1 MVAHSL
7 MEMLLLAACLVRYA
21 TALAPG
27 IISEQR
33 FLQLCQASINCNRP
47 LELRGRRVV
56 LAEALRVQRQDN
68 LTILGPGRIDGSGHS
83 VVQVE
88 GTGPGLSLVDVDL
101 RHVPSTDRTEKRSLG
116 ACVFCRGRGAIRLER
131 CRVTSEAGFGLWLV
145 QRSRAVLRECE
156 VLNPGRTAVAVF
168 NVAKVDVSS
177 STIAGAESVSNVPYA
192 IDAIL
197 SLYAGGDPHG
207 VCARGEAYVA
217 IRNSRVVGAADR
229 ACYAYMS
236 ARLDLA
242 RTEVSANDAT
252 AAAIQVEALRPGDAS
267 RLVLDD
273 VVVSEATRGRGV
285 SVAGKVSVT
294 LEGSNELRGP
304 IDSAPAVLR
313 ELYL

>member
-1 MVAHSL
+1 
-7 MEMLLLAACLVRYA
+7 MLWLAA
-21 TALAPG
+21 LAAAPL
-27 IISEQR
+27 ISEHR
-33 FLQLCQASINCNRP
+33 FTQLCRAAVACKRP
-47 LELRGRRVV
+47 VELRGRRVA

-88 GTGPGLSLVDVDL
+88 GTGPGLRLIDL
-101 RHVPSTDRTEKRSLG
+101 DIRHLPAPDRAEKRSLG
-116 ACVFCRGRGAIRLER
+116 ACVFCRGRGAIRLDR
-131 CRVTSEAGFGLWLV
+131 CRLTSEAGFGLWLV

-156 VLNPGRTAVAVF
+156 VVDPGRTAVAVF
-168 NVAKVDVSS
+168 NVAKVDVSK
-177 STIAGAESVSNVPYA
+177 STI
-192 IDAIL
+192 
-197 SLYAGGDPHG
+197 AGGDPHG

-217 IRNSRVVGAADR
+217 IRDSRVVGAADR

-285 SVAGKVSVT
+285 SVAGKVAVT

>member
-1 MVAHSL
+1 
-7 MEMLLLAACLVRYA
+7 MLWLAALAA
-21 TALAPG
+21 TPL
-27 IISEQR
+27 ISEHR
-33 FLQLCQASINCNRP
+33 FTQLCRAAAACNRP

-56 LAEALRVQRQDN
+56 LSETVKVQRQDN
-68 LTILGPGRIDGSGHS
+68 LTIRGPGRIDGSGHS

-88 GTGPGLSLVDVDL
+88 GTGPGLSVVDVDL

-116 ACVFCRGRGAIRLER
+116 ACVFCRGRGAVRLER

-145 QRSRAVLRECE
+145 QRSRAVLHECD
-156 VLNPGRTAVAVF
+156 VIDPGRTAVAVF
-168 NVAKVDVSS
+168 NVAKVDVSK
-177 STIAGAESVSNVPYA
+177 STIT
-192 IDAIL
+192 
-197 SLYAGGDPHG
+197 GGDPHG

-217 IRNSRVVGAADR
+217 IRDSRVVGAADR

-242 RTEVSANDAT
+242 RTEVSANDPS

-285 SVAGKVSVT
+285 SVAGKVAVT
-294 LEGSNELRGP
+294 LEGANELRGP

>member
-1 MVAHSL
+1 
-7 MEMLLLAACLVRYA
+7 MLWLAALAA
-21 TALAPG
+21 TPL
-27 IISEQR
+27 ISEHR
-33 FLQLCQASINCNRP
+33 FTQLCRAAVACKRP
-47 LELRGRRVV
+47 VELRGRRVV
-56 LAEALRVQRQDN
+56 LTEALRVQRQDN
-68 LTILGPGRIDGSGHS
+68 LTILGPGHIDGSGHS

-88 GTGPGLSLVDVDL
+88 GTGPGLRLIDL
-101 RHVPSTDRTEKRSLG
+101 DIRHLPAPDRAEKRSLG
-116 ACVFCRGRGAIRLER
+116 ACIFARGRGAIRLER

-156 VLNPGRTAVAVF
+156 VIDPGRTAVAVF

-177 STIAGAESVSNVPYA
+177 STIAG
-192 IDAIL
+192 
-197 SLYAGGDPHG
+197 GDPHG

-217 IRNSRVVGAADR
+217 IRDSRVVGASDR

-242 RTEVSANDAT
+242 RTEVSANDPS
-252 AAAIQVEALRPGDAS
+252 AAAIQVEALRPGDAA
-267 RLVLDD
+267 RLVLDY

-285 SVAGKVSVT
+285 SVAGKVPVT

>member
-1 MVAHSL
+1 
-7 MEMLLLAACLVRYA
+7 MLWLAALAA
-21 TALAPG
+21 TPL
-27 IISEQR
+27 ISEHR
-33 FLQLCQASINCNRP
+33 FTQLCRAAVACKRP

-56 LAEALRVQRQDN
+56 LSEAVKVQRQDN
-68 LTILGPGRIDGSGHS
+68 LTIHGPGRIDGSGHS

-88 GTGPGLSLVDVDL
+88 GTGPGLKLVDVTL
-101 RHVPSTDRTEKRSLG
+101 NHVPSIDRTEKRSLG
-116 ACVFCRGRGAIRLER
+116 ACVFCRGRGAVRLER

-156 VLNPGRTAVAVF
+156 IIDPGRTAVAVF
-168 NVAKVDVSS
+168 NVAKVDVSKS
-177 STIAGAESVSNVPYA
+177 KIT
-192 IDAIL
+192 
-197 SLYAGGDPHG
+197 GGDPHG

-217 IRNSRVVGAADR
+217 IRDSRVVGASDR

-242 RTEVSANDAT
+242 RTEVAANDPS
-252 AAAIQVEALRPGDAS
+252 AAAIQVEALRPGDAT

>member
-1 MVAHSL
+1 M
-7 MEMLLLAACLVRYA
+7 
-21 TALAPG
+21 
-27 IISEQR
+27 I
-33 FLQLCQASINCNRP
+33 
-47 LELRGRRVV
+47 
-56 LAEALRVQRQDN
+56 
-68 LTILGPGRIDGSGHS
+68 
-83 VVQVE
+83 
-88 GTGPGLSLVDVDL
+88 DVDL
-101 RHVPSTDRTEKRSLG
+101 RHVPSTERTEKRSLG
-116 ACVFCRGRGAIRLER
+116 ACVFCRGRGAVRLER

-145 QRSRAVLRECE
+145 QRSRAVLKECD
-156 VLNPGRTAVAVF
+156 VVDPGRTAVAVF
-168 NVAKVDVSS
+168 NVAKVDVSK
-177 STIAGAESVSNVPYA
+177 STIT
-192 IDAIL
+192 
-197 SLYAGGDPHG
+197 GGDPHG

-217 IRNSRVVGAADR
+217 IRDSRVVGAVDR

>member
-1 MVAHSL
+1 MG
-7 MEMLLLAACLVRYA
+7 MLLAAWSVRYA
-21 TALAPG
+21 TAIAPG
-27 IISEQR
+27 VISEHR
-33 FLQLCQASINCNRP
+33 FGQLCRAAVACKRP
-47 LELRGRRVV
+47 VELRGRRVA

-68 LTILGPGRIDGSGHS
+68 LTICGPGRIDGSGHS

-88 GTGPGLSLVDVDL
+88 GTGPGLRLIDL
-101 RHVPSTDRTEKRSLG
+101 DIRHLPAPDRAEKRSLG
-116 ACVFCRGRGAIRLER
+116 ACIFARGRGAIFLER

-156 VLNPGRTAVAVF
+156 VIDPGRTAVAVF
-168 NVAKVDVSS
+168 NVAKFDVSK
-177 STIAGAESVSNVPYA
+177 STIT
-192 IDAIL
+192 
-197 SLYAGGDPHG
+197 GGDPHG

-217 IRNSRVVGAADR
+217 IRDSRVVGAADR

-242 RTEVSANDAT
+242 RTEVSANDPS
-252 AAAIQVEALRPGDAS
+252 AAAIQVEALRPGDAA

-285 SVAGKVSVT
+285 SVAGKVAVT
-294 LEGSNELRGP
+294 LEGVNELRGP

>member
-1 MVAHSL
+1 
-7 MEMLLLAACLVRYA
+7 MLWLAALAA
-21 TALAPG
+21 TPL
-27 IISEQR
+27 ISEHR
-33 FLQLCQASINCNRP
+33 FTQLCRAAAACNRP

-56 LAEALRVQRQDN
+56 LSEAVKVQRQDN
-68 LTILGPGRIDGSGHS
+68 LTILGPGHIDGSGHS

-88 GTGPGLSLVDVDL
+88 GTGPGLSLVNVDL
-101 RHVPSTDRTEKRSLG
+101 RHVPSNERTEKRSLG
-116 ACVFCRGRGAIRLER
+116 ACVFCRGRGAVRLER

-156 VLNPGRTAVAVF
+156 LIDPGRTAVAVF
-168 NVAKVDVSS
+168 NVAKVDVSK
-177 STIAGAESVSNVPYA
+177 STIT
-192 IDAIL
+192 
-197 SLYAGGDPHG
+197 GGDPHG

-217 IRNSRVVGAADR
+217 IRDSRVVGASDR

-252 AAAIQVEALRPGDAS
+252 AAAIQVEALRPGDAA

-285 SVAGKVSVT
+285 SVAGKVAVT

>member
-1 MVAHSL
+1 VL
-7 MEMLLLAACLVRYA
+7 
-21 TALAPG
+21 
-27 IISEQR
+27 SE
-33 FLQLCQASINCNRP
+33 A
-47 LELRGRRVV
+47 VK
-56 LAEALRVQRQDN
+56 VQRQDN
-68 LTILGPGRIDGSGHS
+68 LTICGPGRIDGSGHS

-88 GTGPGLSLVDVDL
+88 GTGPGLNLIDLDL

-116 ACVFCRGRGAIRLER
+116 ACVFCRGRGAIRLDR
-131 CRVTSEAGFGLWLV
+131 CRLTSEAGFGLWLV

-156 VLNPGRTAVAVF
+156 ILDTGRTAVAVF
-168 NVAKVDVSS
+168 NVAKVDVSK
-177 STIAGAESVSNVPYA
+177 STIT
-192 IDAIL
+192 
-197 SLYAGGDPHG
+197 GGDPHG

-217 IRNSRVVGAADR
+217 IRDSRVVGAADR

-242 RTEVSANDAT
+242 RTEVSANDPS
-252 AAAIQVEALRPGDAS
+252 AAAIQVEALRPGDAA

-285 SVAGKVSVT
+285 SVAGKVAVT
-294 LEGSNELRGP
+294 LEGVNELRGP

>member
-1 MVAHSL
+1 
-7 MEMLLLAACLVRYA
+7 MLWLAA
-21 TALAPG
+21 LAAAPL
-27 IISEQR
+27 ISEHR
-33 FLQLCQASINCNRP
+33 FTQLCRAAVACKRP
-47 LELRGRRVV
+47 VELRGRRVA

-88 GTGPGLSLVDVDL
+88 GTGPGLRLIDL
-101 RHVPSTDRTEKRSLG
+101 DIRHLPAPDRAEKRSLG
-116 ACVFCRGRGAIRLER
+116 ACVFCRGRGAIRLDR
-131 CRVTSEAGFGLWLV
+131 CRLTSEAGFGLWLV

-156 VLNPGRTAVAVF
+156 VVDPGRTAVAVF
-168 NVAKVDVSS
+168 NVAKVDVSK
-177 STIAGAESVSNVPYA
+177 STI
-192 IDAIL
+192 
-197 SLYAGGDPHG
+197 AGGDPHG

-217 IRNSRVVGAADR
+217 IRDSRVVGAADR

-285 SVAGKVSVT
+285 SVAGKVAVT

-304 IDSAPAVLR
+304 IDSAPAALR

>member
-7 MEMLLLAACLVRYA
+7 MGMLLAAWSVRYA
-21 TALAPG
+21 TAIAPG
-27 IISEQR
+27 VISEHRGVISEHR
-33 FLQLCQASINCNRP
+33 FGQLCQASINCNRP

-68 LTILGPGRIDGSGHS
+68 LTICGPGRIDGSGHS

-88 GTGPGLSLVDVDL
+88 GTGPGLKLIDLDL
-101 RHVPSTDRTEKRSLG
+101 RHVPSTERTEKRSLG

-156 VLNPGRTAVAVF
+156 ILDTGRTAVAVF
-168 NVAKVDVSS
+168 NVAKVDVSK
-177 STIAGAESVSNVPYA
+177 STIT
-192 IDAIL
+192 
-197 SLYAGGDPHG
+197 GGDPHG

-217 IRNSRVVGAADR
+217 IRDSRIVGAADR

-242 RTEVSANDAT
+242 RTEVSANDPS

>member
-1 MVAHSL
+1 MFW
-7 MEMLLLAACLVRYA
+7 LAA
-21 TALAPG
+21 LAAAPL
-27 IISEQR
+27 ISEHR
-33 FLQLCQASINCNRP
+33 FTQLCRAAVACKRP
-47 LELRGRRVV
+47 LELRGRRVA
-56 LAEALRVQRQDN
+56 LTEALRVQRQDN
-68 LTILGPGRIDGSGHS
+68 LTILGPGHIDGSGHS

-88 GTGPGLSLVDVDL
+88 GTGPGLRLIDL
-101 RHVPSTDRTEKRSLG
+101 DIRHLPAPDRAEKRSLG
-116 ACVFCRGRGAIRLER
+116 ACIFARGRGAIFLER

-156 VLNPGRTAVAVF
+156 VIDPGRTAVAVF
-168 NVAKVDVSS
+168 NVAKVDVSK
-177 STIAGAESVSNVPYA
+177 STIT
-192 IDAIL
+192 
-197 SLYAGGDPHG
+197 GGDPHG

-217 IRNSRVVGAADR
+217 IRDSRVVGAADR

-242 RTEVSANDAT
+242 RTEVSANDPS
-252 AAAIQVEALRPGDAS
+252 AAAIQVEALRPGGAS

-285 SVAGKVSVT
+285 SVAGKVAVT